1 MNTTAITITEKE
13 NTLFKSFKSR
23 TAAMHAITTLDRRS
37 KVYAFVIAD
46 AWQQLKELYQTEDCT
61 LKDMCEWLGENYTS
75 VCERIKVIEKIP
87 REYYGTYTI
96 TQLVEISRL
105 KNVDFREIDIY
116 SLFPY
121 TLTTKEIRKLVKGY
135 NEAIDVD
142 ETESAADDT
151 ESAADDTESA
161 ADDTDSTAEDTE
173 STAEETAETV
183 ETFTSIEQVLKFFK
197 ALKTDGVELT
207 EITVTMK

>member
-13 NTLFKSFKSR
+13 NGLFKSFKSR
-23 TAAMHAITTLDRRS
+23 TAAIHAITTLDRKS

-61 LKDMCEWLGENYTS
+61 LKDMCEQLGENYTS

-105 KNVDFREIDIY
+105 KNVDFNEIDIY
-116 SLFPY
+116 SMFPY

-135 NEAIDVD
+135 NEAID
-142 ETESAADDT
+142 ADT
-151 ESAADDTESA
+151 ESAAEDTESA
-161 ADDTDSTAEDTE
+161 AEDTE
-173 STAEETAETV
+173 SAAEETAETV
-183 ETFTSIEQVLKFFK
+183 ETFTSIEQALKFFK
-197 ALKTDGVELT
+197 ALKTDGVEFGN
-207 EITVTMK
+207 ITVTLK

>member
-23 TAAMHAITTLDRRS
+23 TAAIHAITTLDRKS

-61 LKDMCEWLGENYTS
+61 LKDMCEELGENYTS

-105 KNVDFREIDIY
+105 KNVDFTEIDIY
-116 SLFPY
+116 TMFPN

-142 ETESAADDT
+142 ET
-151 ESAADDTESA
+151 
-161 ADDTDSTAEDTE
+161 DSTAEN
-173 STAEETAETV
+173 TAEDAEDKAEDAEDKAEDAEDTAETV
-183 ETFTSIEQVLKFFK
+183 ETFTSVEQALKFFK
-197 ALKTDGVELT
+197 ALKTDGVEFAN
-207 EITVTMK
+207 IKVTMK

>member
-23 TAAMHAITTLDRRS
+23 TAAIKAITTLDRKS

-61 LKDMCEWLGENYTS
+61 LKDMCEELGENYTS

-105 KNVDFREIDIY
+105 KNVDFTEIDIY
-116 SLFPY
+116 TMFPN
-121 TLTTKEIRKLVKGY
+121 TLTTKEIRKLVKSY
-135 NEAIDVD
+135 NEAVDVD
-142 ETESAADDT
+142 
-151 ESAADDTESA
+151 
-161 ADDTDSTAEDTE
+161 DSTAENTAEDTEDTE
-173 STAEETAETV
+173 STAEDTAETV
-183 ETFTSIEQVLKFFK
+183 ETFTSIEQVLNFFS
-197 ALKTDGVELT
+197 ALRLDGITLT
-207 EITVTMK
+207 KITVSMK

>member
-13 NTLFKSFKSR
+13 NTLFKSYKSR
-23 TAAMHAITTLDRRS
+23 TAAMHAIAILDRRS
-37 KVYAFVIAD
+37 KVFAFVIAD

-61 LKDMCEWLGENYTS
+61 LKDMCEQLGENYTS

-135 NEAIDVD
+135 NEAV
-142 ETESAADDT
+142 EAGE
-151 ESAADDTESA
+151 
-161 ADDTDSTAEDTE
+161 TE
-173 STAEETAETV
+173 STAEGAESTADETESTADETAEVTAETAETV

>member
-13 NTLFKSFKSR
+13 NTLFKSYKSR
-23 TAAMHAITTLDRRS
+23 TAAMHAIAILDRRS
-37 KVYAFVIAD
+37 KVFAFVIAD

-61 LKDMCEWLGENYTS
+61 LKDMCEQLGENYTS

-116 SLFPY
+116 SMFPY

-135 NEAIDVD
+135 NEAV
-142 ETESAADDT
+142 EAGET

-197 ALKTDGVELT
+197 ALKTDGVELS
-207 EITVTMK
+207 EIKVTMK

>member
-23 TAAMHAITTLDRRS
+23 TAAIHAITTLDRKS

-46 AWQQLKELYQTEDCT
+46 AWQQLKELYQTEDCA
-61 LKDMCEWLGENYTS
+61 LKDMCEELGENYTS

-105 KNVDFREIDIY
+105 KNVDFTEIDIY
-116 SLFPY
+116 TMFPN

-142 ETESAADDT
+142 ET
-151 ESAADDTESA
+151 
-161 ADDTDSTAEDTE
+161 DSTAEN
-173 STAEETAETV
+173 TAEDAEDKAEDAEDTAETV
-183 ETFTSIEQVLKFFK
+183 ETFTSVEQALKFFK
-197 ALKTDGVELT
+197 ALKTDGVEFAN
-207 EITVTMK
+207 IKVTMK

>member
-1 MNTTAITITEKE
+1 MNTTAIAITEKE

-23 TAAMHAITTLDRRS
+23 TAAMHAIATLDRRS
-37 KVYAFVIAD
+37 KVFAFVIAD

-61 LKDMCEWLGENYTS
+61 LKDMCERLGENYTS

-116 SLFPY
+116 SMFPY

-135 NEAIDVD
+135 NEAV
-142 ETESAADDT
+142 EAGET

-197 ALKTDGVELT
+197 ALKTDGVELS
-207 EITVTMK
+207 EIKVTMK

>member
-1 MNTTAITITEKE
+1 M
-13 NTLFKSFKSR
+13 R
-23 TAAMHAITTLDRRS
+23 AITTLDRKS

-61 LKDMCEWLGENYTS
+61 LKDMCEELGENYTS

-105 KNVDFREIDIY
+105 KNVDFNEIDIY

-121 TLTTKEIRKLVKGY
+121 TLTTKEIRKIVKGY

-142 ETESAADDT
+142 KAESTAD
-151 ESAADDTESA
+151 EAK
-161 ADDTDSTAEDTE
+161 STAEDTE
-173 STAEETAETV
+173 SAADETDSAAEDTEITAEDTAAEML
-183 ETFTSIEQVLKFFK
+183 ETFTSVEAAYEFFK
-197 ALKTDGVELT
+197 ALKTDGKEFTNIRIAL
-207 EITVTMK
+207 IR

>member
-1 MNTTAITITEKE
+1 
-13 NTLFKSFKSR
+13 
-23 TAAMHAITTLDRRS
+23 MHAITTLDRRS

-61 LKDMCEWLGENYTS
+61 LKDMCERLGENYTS

-151 ESAADDTESA
+151 ESTAEGAE
-161 ADDTDSTAEDTE
+161 STADETE
-173 STAEETAETV
+173 STADETAEVTAETVETV